1 MSEQNNKPYFRSR
14 EDAVAVIEHQIR
26 WWRSPRLTMASLVL
40 IAGMVGFVISALLLK
55 CGVMSMAL
63 RYGCGLV
70 AGYLALCVSLWIWT
84 GSHPTNIATDLES
97 VQSPQ
102 KSKKTSNFD
111 WADLFSFDF
120 DEATFVIAIV
130 IGLFA
135 AIFWFL
141 SSAPTMM
148 AELTLDSLVSL
159 QVYHRMRRADAQPY
173 LYTFWRRTRFSLFF
187 MAFIFVG
194 GGWLLQRLVPEA
206 HTLGDVIKV
215 IAHS

>member
-1 MSEQNNKPYFRSR
+1 MSEQNKKPYFRSR
-14 EDAVAVIEHQIR
+14 EDTIAVIEQQVR

-40 IAGMVGFVISALLLK
+40 IAGMMAFIMSALLLK
-55 CGVMSMAL
+55 FGVMSMAI
-63 RYGCGLV
+63 RYACGLLV
-70 AGYLALCVSLWIWT
+70 GYLTLCVSLWIWT
-84 GSHPTNIATDLES
+84 GSHPTNIATDIES
-97 VQSPQ
+97 IQSSEQ
-102 KSKKTSNFD
+102 SKKTSNFD
-111 WADLFSFDF
+111 WSDLFGFDS

-135 AIFWFL
+135 AVFWFI

-187 MAFIFVG
+187 VAFVFVG
-194 GGWLLQRLVPEA
+194 GGWLLQHLAPEA
-206 HTLGDVIKV
+206 HTLGDAIR
-215 IAHS
+215 IMMHS